1 MMERP
6 VIIGIAGGSGSGKS
20 TLLEKMIVALGSG
33 CVTVID
39 HDAYYRDLSH
49 LSLAE
54 RAEANF
60 DHPNTLETDL
70 LVRHLDAL
78 LDGLTVEKPIYDF
91 ELHTRSGNFEHLEP
105 RPVIIVEGILVLTD
119 PELVDRMDIKLYVD
133 TEDDIRLARRIR
145 RDINER
151 GRTLDS
157 VLDQYE
163 STVRPMHIQFVEP
176 SKRLADII
184 IPRGGHNTVALD
196 LILTKIRSLT
206 DTVALENLY

>member
-1 MMERP
+1 MQRP

-20 TLLEKMIVALGSG
+20 TLLEKMIDALGTG

-54 RAEANF
+54 RTDVNF

-70 LVRHLDAL
+70 LVEHLDAL
-78 LDGLTVEKPIYDF
+78 LDGSDVNKPVYDF
-91 ELHTRSGNFEHLEP
+91 SQHTRSGAFETLEP

-119 PELVDRMDIKLYVD
+119 RALVDRMDIKLFVD

-145 RDINER
+145 RDICER
-151 GRTLDS
+151 GRTVDS

-163 STVRPMHIQFVEP
+163 STVRPMFIQFVEP
-176 SKRLADII
+176 TKRIADII
-184 IPRGGHNTVALD
+184 IPRGGHNEVALD
-196 LILTKIRSLT
+196 LILTKIRALT
-206 DTVALENLY
+206 NAFAREPIY

>member
-1 MMERP
+1 MQRP

-20 TLLEKMIVALGSG
+20 TLLEKMIHALGSG
-33 CVTVID
+33 TVTVID

-49 LSLAE
+49 MSLAE
-54 RAEANF
+54 RTEVNF

-70 LVRHLDAL
+70 LVEHLDRL
-78 LDGLTVEKPIYDF
+78 LDGQAVDKPVYDF
-91 ELHTRSGNFEHLEP
+91 SRHTRSGDFERLEP

-119 PELVDRMDIKLYVD
+119 PELVDRMDIKLFVD

-151 GRTLDS
+151 GRTLES

-163 STVRPMHIQFVEP
+163 STVRPMFIQFVEP
-176 SKRLADII
+176 TKRLADII
-184 IPRGGHNTVALD
+184 IPRGGHNDVALD

-206 DTVALENLY
+206 DTLASASLY